1 MEATL
6 GCTSGS
12 RFLPNLFEDKPFNIN
27 ELLVPAQKTV
37 NICKTAI
44 RTKGIEVQGL
54 VNRISENL
62 NILVKNLSAITS
74 EFFTGIVDTISN
86 CFKTP
91 PETQWEVELM
101 QIDPE
106 KVADEL
112 LYDDEEEL
120 PPSIASEKAPE
131 IPHKTEVEEKRMS
144 SIEFEDYFFNE
155 FEFEPDLSE
164 DEDVVDDDDFAIG

>member
-1 MEATL
+1 M
-6 GCTSGS
+6 
-12 RFLPNLFEDKPFNIN
+12 
-27 ELLVPAQKTV
+27 

-120 PPSIASEKAPE
+120 P
-131 IPHKTEVEEKRMS
+131 
-144 SIEFEDYFFNE
+144 
-155 FEFEPDLSE
+155 LL
-164 DEDVVDDDDFAIG
+164 